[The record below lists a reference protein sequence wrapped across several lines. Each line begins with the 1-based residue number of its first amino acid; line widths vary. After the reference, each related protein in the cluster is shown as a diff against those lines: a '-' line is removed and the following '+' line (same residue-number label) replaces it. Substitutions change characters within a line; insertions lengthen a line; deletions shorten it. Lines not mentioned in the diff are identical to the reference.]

1 MTNYFTLI
9 SEQNS
14 LNRSGMNFP
23 NVAFSELIDVAT
35 TALPGRRNKILSF
48 FFFFFFFF
56 FFIFHAVIFTQTD
69 HKCFIIN

>member
-56 FFIFHAVIFTQTD
+56 FSFSMQLYLLKQT
-69 HKCFIIN
+69 INVLL